1 MTFDDPMPNAEA
13 PEKNGSGQTDERSP
27 DDQNGHV
34 VVPAIFHRVFSSAVS
49 IFVTRRP
56 RASVARALFFCHAVP
71 SDTQ

>member
-1 MTFDDPMPNAEA
+1 MTLDDPMPNAEA
-13 PEKNGSGQTDERSP
+13 SEKNGSGQTDERSP

-49 IFVTRRP
+49 ISVTRRP
-56 RASVARALFFCHAVP
+56 RASVAHALFFCHTVV